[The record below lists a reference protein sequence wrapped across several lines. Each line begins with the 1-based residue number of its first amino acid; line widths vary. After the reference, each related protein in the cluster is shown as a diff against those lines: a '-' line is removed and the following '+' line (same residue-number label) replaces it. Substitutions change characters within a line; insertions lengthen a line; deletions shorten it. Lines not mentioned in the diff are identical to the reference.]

1 MRKDPDDRKQ
11 ELIDAAE
18 NLFSKVGFKETSVD
32 DICDE
37 VGVAHGL
44 FYYYFDSKEDVIK
57 AITERLIAEL
67 ETKLEE
73 IVEDTEMQA
82 DEKFKSF
89 LDISLQRRKEKTYL
103 LSFSSK
109 KESPELY
116 YSLYDETVEML
127 TPYMTKIVEQGI
139 DEGIFNTDYPEQTI
153 RFWLKGR
160 LFLTGE
166 DQVVR
171 EGMYEDMIA
180 EAFMVERLLD
190 SEKRV
195 LTRFY
200 KEKEEEIKAFLQA
213 AKREERK

>member
-213 AKREERK
+213 AKREEIK

>member
-1 MRKDPDDRKQ
+1 MRKDPDDRKE

-18 NLFSKVGFKETSVD
+18 NLFSARGFKQTSVD

-44 FYYYFDSKEDVIK
+44 FYYYFDSKEGVIE
-57 AITERLIAEL
+57 AITEKMIAEL
-67 ETKLEE
+67 ESHLVE

-89 LDISLQRRKEKTYL
+89 LDLSLQRRKERTYL

-109 KESPELY
+109 KESPKLY
-116 YSLYDETVEML
+116 YNLFEETVEML
-127 TPYMTKIVEQGI
+127 APYLTKIVEQGI
-139 DEGIFNTDYPEQTI
+139 DEGIFHTDYPEQTI
-153 RFWLKGR
+153 RFWLNGR

-171 EGMYEDMIA
+171 EGMFEDMIA

-195 LTRFY
+195 LTSFY
-200 KEKEEEIKAFLQA
+200 EEKEEEIKAFLQA
-213 AKREERK
+213 ARREEIK

>member
-1 MRKDPDDRKQ
+1 MRKDPDDRKE

-18 NLFSKVGFKETSVD
+18 SLFSRKGFSEISVD
-32 DICDE
+32 EICDE

-44 FYYYFDSKEDVIK
+44 FYYYFDSKEGVIE
-57 AITERLIAEL
+57 AITERMIAEL
-67 ETKLEE
+67 ESHLVE

-89 LDISLQRRKEKTYL
+89 LDLSLQRRKERTYL

-109 KESPELY
+109 KESPKLY
-116 YSLYDETVEML
+116 YNLFEETIKML
-127 TPYMTKIVEQGI
+127 TPYLTKIVEQGI
-139 DEGIFNTDYPEQTI
+139 DEGIFHTDYPEQTI
-153 RFWLKGR
+153 RFWLNGR

-171 EGMYEDMIA
+171 EGMFEDMIA

-195 LTRFY
+195 LTPFY
-200 KEKEEEIKAFLQA
+200 EEKEEEIKAFLQA
-213 AKREERK
+213 ARRGEIK

>member
-1 MRKDPDDRKQ
+1 MRKDPDDRKE

-18 NLFSKVGFKETSVD
+18 NLFSARGFKQTSVD

-44 FYYYFDSKEDVIK
+44 FYYYFDSKEGVIE
-57 AITERLIAEL
+57 AITEKMIAEL
-67 ETKLEE
+67 ESHLVE

-89 LDISLQRRKEKTYL
+89 LDLSLQRRKERTYL

-109 KESPELY
+109 KESPKLY
-116 YSLYDETVEML
+116 YNLFEETVEML
-127 TPYMTKIVEQGI
+127 APYLTKIVEQGI
-139 DEGIFNTDYPEQTI
+139 DEGIFHTDYPEQTI
-153 RFWLKGR
+153 RFWLNGR

-171 EGMYEDMIA
+171 EGMFEDMIA
-180 EAFMVERLLD
+180 EAFMVERLLN

-195 LTRFY
+195 LTPFY
-200 KEKEEEIKAFLQA
+200 EEKEDEIKAFLQA
-213 AKREERK
+213 ARREEIK